1 MKLSNFFEGH
11 PEIKNLKVVLT
22 DLNGVFRGKK
32 IPISQIYKIES
43 GNFRMPFSVMN
54 LDIWGNDIEKSKWVF
69 STGDADG
76 KCFWTKKKPLI
87 INGDNNN
94 SALVPVSM
102 HHENKKPFMGDPSHL
117 LSLIH
122 I

>member
-1 MKLSNFFEGH
+1 MKLTNFFEGH

-32 IPISQIYKIES
+32 IPISQIYKIEN

-76 KCFWTKKKPLI
+76 KCFCDSGSRGAGVYFFAKRFGRGKKI
-87 INGDNNN
+87 RNQFSVNW
-94 SALVPVSM
+94 
-102 HHENKKPFMGDPSHL
+102 
-117 LSLIH
+117 
-122 I
+122 